1 MLLESFLFPSCKK
14 LKQIQKFK
22 PAVSLPRIQRW
33 SWSPW
38 RCSRGCTSQGRWTP
52 PSKWPGKAKDDIWW
66 KWQTSFVKVVASF
79 QVIRFPATYLVATF
93 MSGNLTN
100 IQDFWEG
107 QGWDLVKVILWKWK
121 WSPPT
126 KWPRKIKGDIL
137 LNFKSSWSQKS
148 KSIEFFWS
156 LSGILQEG
164 NVNYLAKVVQQT
176 KYFAKL

>member
-1 MLLESFLFPSCKK
+1 MNKNGIRCCVRSIFGIDSKNGLGKF
-14 LKQIQKFK
+14 KQIQKFK
-22 PAVSLPRIQRW
+22 PAVSLPKIQTW

-66 KWQTSFVKVVASF
+66 KWQKSFVKVVASF

-107 QGWDLVKVILWKWK
+107 QGWDFVKVILWKWK

-126 KWPRKIKGDIL
+126 KWPRKIRWH
-137 LNFKSSWSQKS
+137 FTQFQK
-148 KSIEFFWS
+148 
-156 LSGILQEG
+156 
-164 NVNYLAKVVQQT
+164 
-176 KYFAKL
+176 